1 MTYDI
6 PFTPPKCIGIIG
18 LGLIGGTLAKT
29 IRRIHPGIQIL
40 ACDPEEESLAK
51 ALKEQV
57 ISKGT
62 PEVTEEFSQCR
73 YIFLCAPVQKNESYL
88 KQLAP
93 FLNDGCILSDTGS
106 VKSSIHHDVCSLGL
120 SHWFIGGHPMAG
132 SEKSGYENATPYLF
146 ENAYFLIT
154 CDDISPELAAEYQS
168 FIASLGGIPFL
179 MTPKKHDFS
188 TAAVSHLPHILA
200 SGLVNLVKELDDDR
214 ETMKSIAAGGFKDIT
229 RIASSSPVMWQE
241 ICGTNREQIL
251 LLLEYFLRSLEQ
263 IKGEIASGNQTRIL
277 EFFQEAKDYRDSL
290 PIKKAGPL
298 PSIYE
303 IYCDLIDEAGGIAT
317 IATILATNGINIK
330 NIGIIHNR
338 EFQEGVLRIEFYE
351 NHDMEQAILQ
361 LRRHHYIVHEREEK
375 KA

>member
-1 MTYDI
+1 MKTDI
-6 PFTPPKCIGIIG
+6 PFAPPECIGIIG

-29 IRRIHPGIQIL
+29 IRRIHPRTQIL
-40 ACDPEEESLAK
+40 ACDSDEKSLTK
-51 ALKEQV
+51 ALKEHV
-57 ISKGT
+57 ITKGT
-62 PEVTEEFSQCR
+62 LAVTQEFSNCR
-73 YIFLCAPVQKNESYL
+73 YIFLCAPVQKNESFL
-88 KQLAP
+88 EQLAP
-93 FLNDGCILSDTGS
+93 FLHEGCILSDTGS
-106 VKSSIHHDVCSLGL
+106 VKSSIHKDIQSRGL
-120 SHWFIGGHPMAG
+120 SSWFIGGHPMAG

-146 ENAYFLIT
+146 ENAYFIIT
-154 CDDISPELAAEYQS
+154 YDDISPKLVEEYRQ
-168 FIASLGGIPFL
+168 FIASLGCIPFL
-179 MTPKKHDFS
+179 MTPEKHDFS

-214 ETMKSIAAGGFKDIT
+214 ESMKSIAAGGFKDIT

-241 ICGTNREQIL
+241 ICGTNREQIV
-251 LLLEYFLRSLEQ
+251 LLLEAFLQSLTSFKE
-263 IKGEIASGNQTRIL
+263 EIASENQATVL
-277 EFFQEAKDYRDSL
+277 KFFQEAKEYRDSL
-290 PIKKAGPL
+290 PIKKSGPL

-351 NHDMEQAILQ
+351 NHAMEQAIQQ
-361 LRRHHYIVHEREEK
+361 LRKHHYIVHEREEK